1 MTLNI
6 KHLVV
11 SVCCFGLLSLGYAKV
26 TIGAQLKVAVASNF
40 APTLKVL
47 ASQFEAQTT
56 HQVLISSGS
65 TGKLYAQIMNGA
77 PYDVFLA
84 ADTLRPQKLIEQ
96 GLVANLKAHTYAYGM
111 LALWQADLPVTY
123 PDQHQSSHQAHFIE
137 RLQHGHFSYLSMAN
151 PKVAPYGSA
160 ALAVLK
166 RLSLTNMLKGKVV
179 RGENISQAFQFVES
193 GNAQLGFV
201 ALSQLL
207 KSAKDTS
214 SYWILPQHFY
224 PPIEQQL
231 VILNSSSHANQFV
244 SFLNTP
250 SVKQT
255 IERAGYG
262 VKHE

>member
-26 TIGAQLKVAVASNF
+26 AIGAQLKIAVASNF

-47 ASQFEAQTT
+47 ASQFEAQTP
-56 HQVLISSGS
+56 HQILISSGS
-65 TGKLYAQIMNGA
+65 TGKLYAQIMHGA
-77 PYDVFLA
+77 PYDLFMA

-96 GLVANLKAHTYAYGM
+96 GRVANFKADTYAYGI
-111 LALWQADLPVTY
+111 LALWQADLPVTHLGQY
-123 PDQHQSSHQAHFIE
+123 KSFDQAQFIK
-137 RLQHGHFSYLSMAN
+137 RLQQGHFSYLSMAN

-160 ALAVLK
+160 ALAVVK
-166 RLSLTNMLKGKVV
+166 RLSLTDMLKGKVV
-179 RGENISQAFQFVES
+179 RGENISQAYQFVES

-207 KSAKDTS
+207 KSAKETS

-231 VILNSSSHANQFV
+231 VILNTSAQANQFV
-244 SFLNTP
+244 RFLKTQ
-250 SVKQT
+250 SAKQT
-255 IERAGYG
+255 IELAGYR